1 MMDRD
6 ETKRL
11 IKQFEDEYLV
21 NDMVYRICEHLV
33 WVASK
38 ENPQLK
44 YFSDRL
50 ATSVL
55 VYNHLRQVI
64 ESIG

>member
-1 MMDRD
+1 MDRG
-6 ETKRL
+6 EKARL
-11 IKQFEDEYLV
+11 IKQFEDEYLI
-21 NDMVYRICEHLV
+21 NDMVFRICEHLV

-38 ENPQLK
+38 SDPRLK

-50 ATSVL
+50 ATSVS
-55 VYNHLRQVI
+55 VYNHLNQVI

>member
-1 MMDRD
+1 MND
-6 ETKRL
+6 EEKRVL
-11 IKQFEDEYLV
+11 IKQFQDEYLI

-38 ENPQLK
+38 ESPQLK

-50 ATSVL
+50 ATSVS
-55 VYNHLRQVI
+55 VYNHVRQLI
-64 ESIG
+64 ESIV